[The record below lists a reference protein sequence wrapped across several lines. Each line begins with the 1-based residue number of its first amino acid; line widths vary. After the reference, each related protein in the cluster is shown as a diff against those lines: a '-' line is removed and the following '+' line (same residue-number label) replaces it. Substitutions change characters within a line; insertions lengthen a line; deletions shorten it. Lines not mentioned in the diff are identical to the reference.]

1 MRRYPAIV
9 EKVDVRDR
17 HLKLRFVGEY
27 SFNFTASRVRA
38 ADVALRRTAHD
49 ASGPLATRANLVLHA
64 AAAAGDAAAA
74 EASRLQVSRPPAE
87 ARSSGDSSSR
97 RREPA
102 KLAPSRKR
110 HKAAS

>member
-38 ADVALRRTAHD
+38 ADVALRRTAVH
-49 ASGPLATRANLVLHA
+49 R
-64 AAAAGDAAAA
+64 AAG
-74 EASRLQVSRPPAE
+74 
-87 ARSSGDSSSR
+87 
-97 RREPA
+97 
-102 KLAPSRKR
+102 
-110 HKAAS
+110 